1 MSDLS
6 ISSAAA
12 LTAATLASGDLV
24 PILDVSASAGSK
36 ASRITADELAK
47 WTGGGAFNVKRFG
60 AKGDARRVDDAVTTG
75 SGTTITSATA
85 AFTAADVGKKIWAI
99 SAGGIVRLDT
109 TTIASVTNST
119 TIVVTDAAA
128 GSATG
133 VTLIL
138 GTDDTAALQAAT
150 AAAKAVS
157 ARGTIYAPAG
167 GYIFTALPFDFS
179 EAAVHAACSLVGD
192 GSNSTV
198 FYPAPDYNFGS
209 ATSNTGIF
217 ASFDAECRE
226 GRIEGVRVEGHAL
239 SFSGGGSHWILS
251 DGGNGTTLRD
261 VRVEGLKGFTGHL
274 LLASTDFLVDRCH
287 FEGSSYLG
295 VQVGGGGGTI
305 LNTYTGNHAY
315 FGLYV
320 SSVAGESNT
329 GIHLSVVG
337 GIIDECT
344 YESCYISGSKD
355 VKFTNVRFFG
365 PVTKYACV
373 VDGTSKARFVN
384 CEVIDYGNTGN
395 RGGLQVLSGGV
406 AFVTACRFHG
416 CGTLYGINNA
426 GTVYDGGN
434 NETNSKTG
442 SAISASPAL

>member
-6 ISSAAA
+6 ISSAAP
-12 LTAATLASGDLV
+12 LTATNLAADDIFPV
-24 PILDVSASAGSK
+24 LDISAAPGSK
-36 ASRITADELAK
+36 GSHITIGELAR
-47 WTGGGAFNVKRFG
+47 WTGGCAFNVLRYG
-60 AKGDARRVDDAVTTG
+60 AKGDARRVEDAVTTS
-75 SGTTITSATA
+75 SGTTVTSATA
-85 AFTAADVGKKIWAI
+85 AFTAADVGKTVWAI
-99 SAGGIVRLDT
+99 SAGGILRLAR

-119 TIVVTDAAA
+119 TVVVSSAAA

-167 GYIFTALPFDFS
+167 GYIFSELPFDFN
-179 EAAVHAACSLVGD
+179 ETAVHAACSLVGD
-192 GSNSTV
+192 GSNCTV
-198 FYPAPDYNFGS
+198 FYPAPDYDFAS
-209 ATSNTGIF
+209 TTSNTGMF
-217 ASFDAECRE
+217 ARFDSECRE
-226 GRIEGVRVEGHAL
+226 GRIEGVRVEGHNY
-239 SFSGGGSHWILS
+239 SMSGSGFWVISDAGSK
-251 DGGNGTTLRD
+251 TTLRD
-261 VRVEGLKGFTGHL
+261 VRVEALKGLTGHL
-274 LLASTDFLVDRCH
+274 LLVSTDFLVDRCH
-287 FEGSSYLG
+287 FEGSGYLG
-295 VQVGGGGGTI
+295 VQVGGGGAI
-305 LNTYTGNHAY
+305 LNSYTGNHAY
-315 FGLYV
+315 YGLYIT
-320 SSVAGESNT
+320 SVAGESNT
-329 GIHLSVVG
+329 GLHLSVIG

-344 YESCYISGSKD
+344 DESCYVNGSKD

-365 PVTKYACV
+365 PVGKYACA

-416 CGTLYGINNA
+416 CGTLYGIDNA